1 MNQTSRPRTVSAS
14 QRQSEDF
21 SKKRG
26 NRIRPLPFFFSTRF
40 FVLLAGATALL
51 VPAYRFLPETIFLP
65 LALDGLLLL
74 AAAVDYFMD
83 PSPRRIAME
92 RPLPYPLAVGY
103 PNEIVI
109 EVSNRTGQIVKAIV
123 KDDVPNRCLA
133 EPFPVES
140 VVPPGSGTRL
150 SYRLT
155 PRERGTGEF
164 GDIHFWIRGPLG
176 LVWKQGSAE
185 AARTVKF
192 YPGLALIRDRR
203 LTVRKPDVGGAL
215 RLLRR
220 PGVGT
225 EFDSLKEYSVGDDSR
240 LIHWS
245 TTARK
250 GKLIVRRNRMER
262 SQTVFVVLDAGR
274 MMTAR
279 IRGKTKLDYS
289 VEAALL
295 IAYAGLELGDRV
307 GVMAVGQDVMR
318 FQPPSNAAAQF
329 GRIMEATSDL
339 EPRLEQPRF
348 HLALQVIAGRLKR
361 RALVIVFTDLIDE
374 RASEGLLRYTAA
386 LRPRHLPL
394 VAALSDTD
402 LAEVADTA
410 PETTHDL
417 YRQGVAAGILAR
429 RERLVAGLTSRG
441 ALVVDTPP
449 ENISIEVL
457 QRYLDIKSRNIL

>member
-1 MNQTSRPRTVSAS
+1 MPAAPHHLKNSSRKGS
-14 QRQSEDF
+14 
-21 SKKRG
+21 
-26 NRIRPLPFFFSTRF
+26 NRIRPLPFFLSTRF
-40 FVLLAGATALL
+40 FVLFAGASALL
-51 VPAYRFLPETIFLP
+51 LPAYRFLPETIALP

-74 AAAVDYFMD
+74 AVAVDYLMD
-83 PSPRRIAME
+83 PSPSRIVME
-92 RPLPYPLAVGY
+92 RPLLYPLAAGH

-109 EVSNRTGQIVKAIV
+109 EVFNRSRQTVNAIV
-123 KDDVPNRCLA
+123 KDDVPDRCLA
-133 EPFPVES
+133 DPFPINS
-140 VVPPGSGTRL
+140 VVPTGPGTRL
-150 SYRLT
+150 SYRLI
-155 PRERGTGEF
+155 PPKRGTGEF
-164 GDIHFWIRGPLG
+164 GDIHFWIQGRLG
-176 LVWKQGSAE
+176 LVWKRGTSE
-185 AARTVKF
+185 ATGIVKF
-192 YPGLALIRDRR
+192 YPGLALMRDRYF
-203 LTVRKPDVGGAL
+203 TVRKPDSGGIL

-262 SQTVFVVLDAGR
+262 SQTVFIVLDAGR

-279 IRGKTKLDYS
+279 IREKTKLDYS

-307 GVMAVGQDVMR
+307 GVMAVGQDVVR
-318 FQPPSNAAAQF
+318 FQPPSNAAGQF
-329 GRIMEATSDL
+329 SRIMEATYDL

-348 HLALQVIAGRLKR
+348 HLALQVISARLKR
-361 RALVIVFTDLIDE
+361 RALVVVFTDLIDE

-386 LRPRHLPL
+386 LRQRHLPL

-402 LAEVADTA
+402 LAQVADTA

-429 RERLVAGLTSRG
+429 RERLVAGLAERG
-441 ALVVDTPP
+441 ALVLDTPP